1 MQGAGSSGSG
11 ASSKA
16 ILAHSGKRY
25 SVRVIPKK
33 AHSGRKQPGDAGGV
47 PARPGD
53 AVSDRSGTS
62 GSLLRTKSLSKQSVT
77 ELTAEDLATGSD
89 ASGEPGPFHQEIE
102 DARRQA
108 EDTWSNYFRMR
119 RKSVVDT
126 RDATVI
132 IEETR
137 TCTIN
142 TQASRW
148 RYWDMVL
155 IVCVAVTA
163 LFQPFEVAFLNFD
176 DPFASV
182 VNRVIDVVFILD
194 TLVQFF
200 VPYEDSEG
208 NTVTDNCAIAQHYAR
223 GWLPVDIISIFPFDL
238 LASSNDDPLG
248 KLSLLRALRLLRLF
262 KLLRILRASRI
273 INRWRNRFGIS
284 NAATSLVRFLVMFL
298 LIMHWGACLWF
309 MAATL
314 SADPDSTNFAG
325 TWVEDASLGT
335 STTASKYM
343 ASIYFAASTSSTV
356 GYGDI
361 SAVNDTERGVA
372 LLVMLMGGGLYAFM
386 VGSVQTII
394 ASIDEARQQ
403 FDADSDNLNLFMASV
418 SLPQALRIDIRE
430 FFDQTLQVH
439 RERYYRD
446 ILRKLSPMLR
456 KQVAAHCHMAW
467 VTGVPFLACKD
478 QEEVTEFAASIAVRM
493 RSEAFAPFEI
503 ILRPGHINRR
513 LFIIQRGLAVRRGGG
528 RVIGA
533 GHWFGEEM
541 ILTRGRV
548 LHEGISSITLTLCMT
563 LHRDDLAAVLESG
576 HFERTRRTLRRAVV
590 RLALRQE
597 FVRCARLAQL
607 HARRAKLKAATR
619 AIGRMS
625 VLTKAKMPFSQLRGS
640 ASSGSRPDVAGGSQG
655 GPSSVAAD
663 GKGVPKGRRAAGPT
677 PAVTPSGVSGQWAAE
692 GSLRMVEPGH
702 GSRMDSGEPTGQVVT
717 LTSAEVVTMDE
728 DDGDGDGAP
737 GYRQPPGGGHQAP
750 RAAAGSA
757 YARPPTSP
765 KGKVLERTDATSA
778 RPGAK
783 GFAPSSSFS
792 HTDSPPRPQMARLV
806 TMDSEED
813 VDVTER
819 AAGRHPTGEAF
830 KSTAQQPQRRA
841 AGRQEHRP

>member
-1 MQGAGSSGSG
+1 
-11 ASSKA
+11 
-16 ILAHSGKRY
+16 
-25 SVRVIPKK
+25 
-33 AHSGRKQPGDAGGV
+33 
-47 PARPGD
+47 
-53 AVSDRSGTS
+53 
-62 GSLLRTKSLSKQSVT
+62 
-77 ELTAEDLATGSD
+77 
-89 ASGEPGPFHQEIE
+89 
-102 DARRQA
+102 
-108 EDTWSNYFRMR
+108 
-119 RKSVVDT
+119 
-126 RDATVI
+126 
-132 IEETR
+132 
-137 TCTIN
+137 
-142 TQASRW
+142 
-148 RYWDMVL
+148 
-155 IVCVAVTA
+155 
-163 LFQPFEVAFLNFD
+163 
-176 DPFASV
+176 
-182 VNRVIDVVFILD
+182 
-194 TLVQFF
+194 
-200 VPYEDSEG
+200 DSEG

-343 ASIYFAASTSSTV
+343 ASIYFAASTSSTVSVELGAQRQTKRAKQHATGCCRLSCSCSRCRAAPRRRLAAMLVKV

-737 GYRQPPGGGHQAP
+737 GHRQPAGGGHQAP

-830 KSTAQQPQRRA
+830 KSTSALEGDFGDTKDAASGRASRQKLSPRAVAGA
-841 AGRQEHRP
+841 AGPQEAALGSSLARAS